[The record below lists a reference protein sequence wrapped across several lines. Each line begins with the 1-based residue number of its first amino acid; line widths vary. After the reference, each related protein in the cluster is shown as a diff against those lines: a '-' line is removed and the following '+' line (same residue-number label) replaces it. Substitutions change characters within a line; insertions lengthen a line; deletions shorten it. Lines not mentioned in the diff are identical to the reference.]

1 MKISVVAFQKRKN
14 ADYQAAEAEYIKRLS
29 RFAQIDVHEIKSWT
43 KSTELPPKL
52 TKSTFCIGLF
62 VDGKRRDSKALATHL
77 QELMN
82 SGNSHL
88 VLVIGGPEGMPAA
101 AEAQMQERWSLSS
114 LTFSHQLARV
124 VLLEVL
130 YRSFD
135 LLNGGRYHK

>member
-1 MKISVVAFQKRKN
+1 MKITIVSYQKHRN
-14 ADYQAAEAEYIKRLS
+14 TGYQVSEEEYIKRLS
-29 RFAQIDVHEIKSWT
+29 RFVQINLCEIKSWNGST
-43 KSTELPPKL
+43 KLPDYL
-52 TKSTFCIGLF
+52 SKSSFRIGLHAN
-62 VDGKRRDSKALATHL
+62 GKQHESKGLAKHI

-82 SGNSHL
+82 AGNSHF
-88 VLVIGGPEGMPAA
+88 VLAIGGPEGMPTSVN
-101 AEAQMQERWSLSS
+101 AQLHERWSLSP